1 VRCLAA
7 PLMVLA
13 LALPAQAQERPAAGG
28 WFSASSNPA
37 AYEMGVDRK
46 TKFRGRGSGFVRAR
60 TEGAQGFGTLMQIF
74 KATDFRAKRLRL
86 TAIVR
91 TEQAVLAGIF
101 MRIDLPDRREGAYD
115 NMGDRPIRG
124 TTPWMRYS
132 VVLDVPA
139 EATEV
144 AIGLLL
150 AGGGTAWVD
159 DVKLQVVDQTVP
171 VTGLPPPDFPEHP
184 TNLDFEDEP
193 RSPDSAGKSVSERAF
208 VPPTRERE
216 KTAPATR
223 GE

>member
-1 VRCLAA
+1 VRPVAA
-7 PLMVLA
+7 PLLLLG
-13 LALPAQAQERPAAGG
+13 LALPALAQERPAAGG

-37 AYEMGVDRK
+37 AYETGVDR
-46 TKFRGRGSGFVRAR
+46 TMKFRGRGSGFVRAR

-74 KATDFRAKRLRL
+74 KATDYRGKRVRL

-91 TEQAVLAGIF
+91 TEEAVVAGIF
-101 MRIDLPDRREGAYD
+101 MRVDLPDRREGAFD

-124 TTPWMRYS
+124 TTPWMRYR

-139 EATEV
+139 EASEI

-150 AGGGTAWVD
+150 AGGGTAWID

-171 VTGLPPPDFPEHP
+171 VTALPPADVPERP

-193 RSPDSAGKSVSERAF
+193 RSPDPAGKSVSERAL